1 MHMSAKL
8 PFDDDANW
16 VFFASSSWGN
26 PAAASHDIKMP

>member
-16 VFFASSSWGN
+16 VFFASSWGN